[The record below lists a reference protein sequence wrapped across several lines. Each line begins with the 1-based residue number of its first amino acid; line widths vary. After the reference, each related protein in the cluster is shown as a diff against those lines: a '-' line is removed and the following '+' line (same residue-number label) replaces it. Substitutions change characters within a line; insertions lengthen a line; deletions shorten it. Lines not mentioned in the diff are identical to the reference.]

1 MIDVVS
7 GTNGT
12 LDGSSA
18 GHPLTNKG
26 LFVVSAGATANIAGT
41 IVNNST
47 ISVGGNGSGGVLRV
61 ALGGASL
68 QGNGKVILSD
78 FGSGSIQMIT
88 SGGSGGTPKVPKPWM
103 VLLRFVR
110 GDGSGSPVI

>member
-1 MIDVVS
+1 MKRVEAPALREVPS
-7 GTNGT
+7 
-12 LDGSSA
+12 
-18 GHPLTNKG
+18 
-26 LFVVSAGATANIAGT
+26 VSAEGKVFRRFLAQDVPA
-41 IVNNST
+41 S
-47 ISVGGNGSGGVLRV
+47 GVLRV